1 MLIFAAKKRRKELD
15 MFILGTIGIVAVA
28 IGGLLLISNEESA
41 PKSRKPRK
49 THRYADPPGWGTPH
63 GF

>member
-1 MLIFAAKKRRKELD
+1 
-15 MFILGTIGIVAVA
+15 MFILGTIGIVAIV
-28 IGGLLLISNEESA
+28 IGVMLLMSDEKPT

-49 THRYADPPGWGTPH
+49 THRDADPPGWGSPH

>member
-1 MLIFAAKKRRKELD
+1 
-15 MFILGTIGIVAVA
+15 MFIIGTIGIVAAV
-28 IGGLLLISNEESA
+28 IGVMLLISNEEPA

-63 GF
+63 SF